1 MADNTTHIERREVE
15 HSSGNGGF
23 GFILG
28 AVVVALAVVAY
39 FVFVGMPDTAGP
51 AATGGDSTSLSV
63 TVEGGGEAAP
73 AGEAAGDAGAAEGGA
88 AAASDQ

>member
-1 MADNTTHIERREVE
+1 MADNTTHIERREIE
-15 HSSGNGGF
+15 RTGGNGGM

-39 FVFVGMPDTAGP
+39 FVFVGSPDTSGP
-51 AATGGDSTSLSV
+51 AASGGDSTSLSV

-73 AGEAAGDAGAAEGGA
+73 AADAGGEAASAESGAAVS
-88 AAASDQ
+88 SDQ